1 MKMLFMFLATA
12 FILSSCNKE
21 VNKSDIVS
29 SENLNYSII
38 SEGELSGEEGV
49 EKQGVVIKN
58 QGEFDDLLGDLRLS
72 NSDLIVDF
80 DNEQVV
86 VVVTDLKTTSG
97 YSIELLHVMLEEDVV
112 KVNVLENSGLDGGD
126 ATVMTQ
132 PYIIFK
138 MTKLDNPVEFIWW

>member
-1 MKMLFMFLATA
+1 MKMLFMFLATV

-112 KVNVLENSGLDGGD
+112 KVNVLENSG
-126 ATVMTQ
+126 
-132 PYIIFK
+132 
-138 MTKLDNPVEFIWW
+138 